1 MKKLFFLILLAGLFT
16 AVAAAQAPPVELF
29 GEGGDGLVKLLWVP
43 RSWPEGLTAFQVQRR
58 ALSGNRRGGWTPVN
72 DTPIFPELS
81 RAKDLSNV
89 ESGPA
94 ALERLQEKL
103 EGHLSAGS
111 TREVPRQEYL
121 RQLSSDP
128 EAVKG
133 LYLPIALDYDFALLN
148 GFGLVDRGL
157 PPAEGYEYGLFLI
170 FGAQRQEQPVD
181 TFSWQY
187 GAPPNLSL
195 PVELETHTTGTP
207 SRLEIRWTFDYQA
220 YLSKNLNGFNL
231 YRQSG
236 AGSFQK
242 LNETPIWAAAE
253 GDTARLSFFDEN
265 VQPNTA
271 YTYALAPLSLF
282 GSEGPRQEV
291 VYDPSELPGEIEPPA
306 LQVAARPAGSPGI
319 SFEWGFSAAA
329 QSFIRG
335 FVLQRRENVEAPYED
350 ASALLPPPAR
360 AAEDVPPRPGEYYF
374 YRLRV
379 VEDHGLNLFSNELLL
394 FYDPQIPPP
403 PPTGLRGSYE
413 TEGQQQFIR
422 LEWDPA
428 PPEDTLTAGY
438 RLYSNFPPDERLLLE
453 GNISPITGNSYLYE
467 ISSLKSAVYRFA
479 VSAVSKNRAESGL
492 SDTIQ
497 VVTPSRK
504 LPNPNI
510 WPFTVEGNR
519 ITLNWEYEALPGL
532 AGFRIFQD
540 GELAADENQLGP
552 SARQWASP
560 PLEFDTSY
568 QFELQAVTDT
578 GLTSRMS
585 IARTIRTEKE
595 Q

>member
-1 MKKLFFLILLAGLFT
+1 MKRRFFLLLFAGLFAAT
-16 AVAAAQAPPVELF
+16 AAAQGPAVELF

-58 ALSGNRRGGWTPVN
+58 ALSENRTGGWTPVN

-81 RAKDLSNV
+81 RSKDLSNV
-89 ESGPA
+89 ESSPA

-103 EGHLSAGS
+103 EGHLGAGR
-111 TREVPRQEYL
+111 TREVSRQEYL
-121 RQLSSDP
+121 RQLSSGPD
-128 EAVKG
+128 AVKG

-157 PPAEGYEYGLFLI
+157 PPADGYEYGLFLI
-170 FGAQRQEQPVD
+170 FGGQRQEQPID

-187 GAPPNLSL
+187 GAAPDLSL
-195 PVELETHTTGTP
+195 PLELEAHTGGTP
-207 SRLEIRWTFDYQA
+207 SRLEIRWAFDHQA

-231 YRQSG
+231 YRQSR

-242 LNETPIWAAAE
+242 LNETPIWATTE

-291 VYDPSELPGEIEPPA
+291 VYDPSELPGEIAPPV
-306 LQVAARPAGSPGI
+306 LRVAARPAGSPGI
-319 SFEWGFSAAA
+319 SFEWDFSGAA
-329 QSFIRG
+329 QAFIRG
-335 FVLQRRENVEAPYED
+335 FVLQRRENVDAPYEG

-360 AAEDVPPRPGEYYF
+360 AAEDVPPGPGEYYF

-379 VEDHGLNLFSNELLL
+379 VDEHGLNLFSNELLL
-394 FYDPQIPPP
+394 YYEPQIPPP

-453 GNISPITGNSYLYE
+453 GNIPLITGNSYRYE
-467 ISSLKSAVYRFA
+467 ISSLKSAAYRFA
-479 VSAVSKNRAESGL
+479 VSAVSESRAESEPSGA
-492 SDTIQ
+492 IRI
-497 VVTPSRK
+497 VTPSRK

-519 ITLNWEYEALPGL
+519 ITLNWQYDAPPDL

-540 GELAADENQLGP
+540 GELVADENQLGP
-552 SARQWASP
+552 AARQWASP

-568 QFELQAVTDT
+568 QFELQAATDA
-578 GLTSRMS
+578 GLRSRMS